1 MKWASY
7 VYGKRTEN
15 VFSAKKV
22 DFQKITKISEK
33 RGSMKCCKIPVKNLK

>member
-1 MKWASY
+1 MEKEQKMSL
-7 VYGKRTEN
+7 VQ
-15 VFSAKKV
+15 KKV